1 MKALVSRQ
9 KVKKTKGV
17 VLDANVLVA
26 YLYRKDPNHKQ
37 ALEVV
42 RRAGKKYLPAVAV
55 MEAAY
60 SMQKK
65 GFSLYVLKEAIVGKI
80 AIVENDASDFEDALL
95 SEDLPG
101 MKYDDFADRVILHCV
116 KRKGLRLCTFDNDM
130 KERAE
135 GYVAEGCN

>member
-1 MKALVSRQ
+1 M
-9 KVKKTKGV
+9 KKTKGV

-26 YLYRKDPNHKQ
+26 SLYRMDPNHEQ

-95 SEDLPG
+95 SRDLPG
-101 MKYDDFADRVILHCV
+101 MKYDDLADRVILHCV
-116 KRKGLRLCTFDNDM
+116 KRKGFRLCTFDDEV
-130 KERAE
+130 KKRAK